1 MLLGEFL
8 TQLKT
13 TLAKSPYTPI
23 INREMLCVKNEQDE
37 QDEQD
42 ETYYPITK
50 EVPMS
55 ITELS
60 GTVTFP
66 TTHETHGTH
75 TFDLN
80 FLKITKTPNAIATLT
95 ATDTTTVNLCF
106 QGFETDDRIEISLP
120 LEDIQ
125 VVLEKLEEI
134 L

>member
-1 MLLGEFL
+1 MP
-8 TQLKT
+8 T
-13 TLAKSPYTPI
+13 
-23 INREMLCVKNEQDE
+23 
-37 QDEQD
+37 
-42 ETYYPITK
+42 
-50 EVPMS
+50 
-55 ITELS
+55 TELS

-66 TTHETHGTH
+66 TTHETHGTL